1 MRITTMLTDRQVSFE
16 QLPHP
21 PAFSAQKR
29 AKYLRVSGSRVA
41 KSVLLHGPEG
51 FFVAILPAS
60 YRIDTV
66 ELSRALGGPVRL
78 ATSKEIRTIFLDCE
92 WGVVPP
98 FGRLYGLP
106 TILDDSFPAE
116 DWIVFETHTHMT
128 SIRLR
133 CVDFEHLE
141 QPRRVAFTQ
150 PVEGGCRPIASPSH
164 ARSAVE

>member
-51 FFVAILPAS
+51 FLVAILPAS

-66 ELSRALGGPVRL
+66 ELGRALGGPVRL
-78 ATSKEIRTIFLDCE
+78 ATSKEIRTIFPDCE

-98 FGRLYGLP
+98 FSRLYGLP
-106 TILDDSFPAE
+106 TILDDSFPPE

-133 CVDFEHLE
+133 CEDFERLE

-150 PVEGGCRPIASPSH
+150 PVEGCCRPIAAPSH
-164 ARSAVE
+164 ARSVAE